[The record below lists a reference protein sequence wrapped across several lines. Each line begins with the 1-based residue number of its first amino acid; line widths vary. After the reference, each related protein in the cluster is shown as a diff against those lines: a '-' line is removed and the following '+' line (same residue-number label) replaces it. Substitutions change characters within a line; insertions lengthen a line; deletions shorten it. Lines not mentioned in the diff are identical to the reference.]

1 MNPET
6 EIPVVLYKYR
16 DLSGGN
22 REYVRQTIVNNRVW
36 FSSPA
41 DFNDPFDCRAHMS
54 FRGSKKDWQ
63 KYLFGLFKKY
73 APHLNRVQRQAEIA
87 RVFRTEKRHKNPEV
101 FRNVLADAQ
110 RDINGLGVFCLSTCN
125 DDILMWSY
133 YANRHTGVCLGFAHQ
148 VGLLG
153 AAYPV
158 EYASEFP
165 EVDYLSDGD
174 MRKLKANILTK
185 ASAWSHE
192 REWRV
197 IDRVRGPGVRQFSP
211 EVLVAVIFGA
221 RMSQED
227 RKEIIS
233 WIEARRN
240 KPQLYEACLKDRVYG
255 LEVRPFDQQWRDERQ
270 HKPARSACR

>member
-1 MNPET
+1 MHPEI
-6 EIPVVLYKYR
+6 EIPAVLYKYR
-16 DLSGGN
+16 DFSGEN
-22 REYVRQTIVNNRVW
+22 REYVRQTIVSNKVW

-41 DFNDPFDCRAHMS
+41 DFNDPFDCKAHMS
-54 FRGSKKDWQ
+54 FSGSKKDWQ

-73 APHLNRVQRQAEIA
+73 APHLNRVQRQAEIV

-110 RDINGLGVFCLSTCN
+110 RNIDGFGVFCLSTCN

-148 VGLLG
+148 VGIFG
-153 AAYPV
+153 PAYPV

-165 EVDYLSDGD
+165 EVNYLSDD
-174 MRKLKANILTK
+174 YMRQMKANILTK

-197 IDRVRGPGVRQFSP
+197 IDRDRGRGVRQFSP
-211 EVLVAVIFGA
+211 ELLVAVIFGA
-221 RMSQED
+221 RTSQED
-227 RKEIIS
+227 RKDIIS
-233 WIEARRN
+233 WVEGRRN
-240 KPQLYEACLKDRVYG
+240 KPQLYEACLKDGVYG
-255 LEVRPFDQQWRDERQ
+255 LEVHPIGQ
-270 HKPARSACR
+270 K